1 METRRDTGSVVV
13 ACPDARPPAYQA
25 VIGLGRAGLLQ
36 RFLTSSYYDPDGPLA
51 ALARRLDPQR
61 LSRLESVLLRR
72 HNAEIPA
79 DRVST
84 VPCVD
89 LSLRI
94 EARLAGRSQT
104 FKRLLA
110 QARATWFDRR
120 LARLLVQYRPEAL
133 LVFSDVGS
141 AATLPL
147 CRRLG
152 IPTIL
157 SMVHGDVREEAEV
170 LNTEA
175 ALAPEFFPL
184 YLGDGVLDRA
194 ELAWLHRR
202 RLRDIALADLVLVPS
217 DHIAET
223 LVEHGTSR
231 QKIRVVPYAADC
243 RRFHPLAGKRHD
255 ASCTF
260 LFAGGITQ
268 RKGIKYLL
276 EAWSRVRRPGWKLQ
290 LLGALPTNPGP
301 LSPLLDQVELLGR
314 VAHADVPARMAAAD
328 VFVFPSLFEGSAVVT
343 YEALACGLPCVVT
356 PAAGSVVR
364 DGVEGFLVGPR
375 DVNGLAQRMEQLGG
389 SPKDRAGMSTKARSR
404 ALEFDWPRYHAAI
417 VGEVTSLIARVHPRG
432 TLEREFPHGCNRS
445 VAKSGRTT
453 GSGVF
458 HG

>member
-1 METRRDTGSVVV
+1 MIEAKMETWQDTGSVVV

-25 VIGLGRAGLLQ
+25 VIGLGKAGLLQ

-51 ALARRLDPQR
+51 TLARRLAPKR

-72 HNAEIPA
+72 HDADIPA
-79 DRVST
+79 DSVST
-84 VPCVD
+84 VPCFD

-94 EARLAGRSQT
+94 EAQLAGRSQT

-110 QARATWFDRR
+110 QARVAWFDRR
-120 LARLLVQYRPEAL
+120 LARLLEQYRPGAL

-141 AATLPL
+141 AVTLPL

-157 SMVHGDVREEAEV
+157 SMVHGDVREEVEV
-170 LNTEA
+170 LNKEA
-175 ALAPEFFPL
+175 ALAPEFFPI

-223 LVEHGTSR
+223 LVKHGTSR

-243 RRFHPLAGKRHD
+243 RRFRPLAGKRHD
-255 ASCTF
+255 ACCTF

-290 LLGALPTNPGP
+290 LLGALPKNLGP
-301 LSPLLDQVELLGR
+301 FSPLLDQVELSGR

-375 DVNGLAQRMEQLGG
+375 DVEILAHRMEQLGNA
-389 SPKDRAGMSTKARSR
+389 PELRARMSAAARCR
-404 ALEFDWPRYHAAI
+404 AHEFDWPRYH
-417 VGEVTSLIARVHPRG
+417 GSLVDAVNALTPTPR
-432 TLEREFPHGCNRS
+432 
-445 VAKSGRTT
+445 T
-453 GSGVF
+453 GSKGTPVLTPASMRELV
-458 HG
+458 

>member
-1 METRRDTGSVVV
+1 MNKAMRETRQGTGSVVV

-25 VIGLGRAGLLQ
+25 VIGLGREGLLQ
-36 RFLTSSYYDPDGPLA
+36 RFLTSSYYDPNGPLA
-51 ALARRLDPQR
+51 TLARRLDPKR
-61 LSRLESVLLRR
+61 LSRLESMLLRR
-72 HNAEIPA
+72 HDAEIPA
-79 DRVST
+79 NSVST
-84 VPCVD
+84 VPSVD

-94 EARLAGRSQT
+94 EARLAWRSQT
-104 FKRLLA
+104 LKRLLA
-110 QARATWFDRR
+110 QARTTWFDQR
-120 LARLLVQYRPEAL
+120 LAHLLEHYRPAAL

-141 AATLPL
+141 AVTLPL

-170 LNTEA
+170 LKKEA
-175 ALAPEFFPL
+175 AFAPEFFPI
-184 YLGDGVLDRA
+184 YLGDGLLDRA
-194 ELAWLHRR
+194 ELDWLHHR

-217 DHIAET
+217 EHIADT
-223 LVEHGTSR
+223 LLEHGTSR

-243 RRFHPLAGKRHD
+243 RRFHPLARKCHD

-276 EAWSRVRRPGWKLQ
+276 EAWGRVRRPGWRLQ
-290 LLGALPTNPGP
+290 LLGALPRNPGP

-314 VAHADVPARMAAAD
+314 VAHADVPTRMAGAD

-364 DGVEGFLVGPR
+364 DGVEGFLVEPR
-375 DVNGLAQRMEQLGG
+375 DVNGLAQRMEQLGS
-389 SPKDRAGMSTKARSR
+389 SPQDRAKMSTKARSR
-404 ALEFDWPRYHAAI
+404 ALEFDWLRYHNSIVNAI
-417 VGEVTSLIARVHPRG
+417 EQLKQESPGASRRGDAGPVAHVGEG
-432 TLEREFPHGCNRS
+432 QHGEGQVR
-445 VAKSGRTT
+445 
-453 GSGVF
+453 
-458 HG
+458 

>member
-1 METRRDTGSVVV
+1 METRQEMGSVVV

-36 RFLTSSYYDPDGPLA
+36 RFLTSSYYDPEGLLA
-51 ALARRLDPQR
+51 TLARRLDPNR

-72 HNAEIPA
+72 HDAEIPA
-79 DRVST
+79 DSVST
-84 VPCVD
+84 VPYVD

-94 EARLAGRSQT
+94 EARLAGRSRT

-120 LARLLVQYRPEAL
+120 LARLLEQYRPGAL

-141 AATLPL
+141 AVTLPL

-170 LNTEA
+170 LNKEA
-175 ALAPEFFPL
+175 ALAPEFFPI

-194 ELAWLHRR
+194 ELDWLHHR
-202 RLRDIALADLVLVPS
+202 RLCDIALADLVLVPS

-231 QKIRVVPYAADC
+231 PKIRVVPYAADC
-243 RRFHPLAGKRHD
+243 RRFRPLVGKRHD
-255 ASCTF
+255 VSCTF

-276 EAWSRVRRPGWKLQ
+276 QAWSRVRRPGWKLQ
-290 LLGALPTNPGP
+290 LLGALPRNPGP
-301 LSPLLDQVELLGR
+301 LSPLLDQVELLGQ

-328 VFVFPSLFEGSAVVT
+328 VFMFPSLFEGSAVVT

-375 DVNGLAQRMEQLGG
+375 DVNGLAERMEQLGNM
-389 SPKDRAGMSTKARSR
+389 PELRARMSAAARCR
-404 ALEFDWPRYHAAI
+404 ARDFDWPRYHQAI
-417 VGEVTSLIARVHPRG
+417 VAGVMDLVCSAPFGPGRKAVEIGKTS
-432 TLEREFPHGCNRS
+432 
-445 VAKSGRTT
+445 
-453 GSGVF
+453 
-458 HG
+458 